1 MARKIYII
9 EDNDKNLKLF
19 VAVLKVLPDIE
30 LFTETRGD
38 TGFELI
44 KSGNPDLIILD
55 IQLPEMSGIDIC
67 KELRCIEKFKDTPII
82 AVTSFAMKGDRERIM
97 EAGFTD
103 YVSKPIKISEFREL
117 VLKLLK

>member
-1 MARKIYII
+1 MGRKIYII
-9 EDNDKNLKLF
+9 EDNEKNLKLF
-19 VAVLKVLPDIE
+19 VAVLKILPNIE

-38 TGFELI
+38 TGLELI

-55 IQLPEMSGIDIC
+55 IQLPEKSGIDIC
-67 KELRCIEKFKDTPII
+67 KELRSMEKFKEIPII

-117 VLKLLK
+117 VLNLLK